1 MKTTLATL
9 AVATFATL
17 AISTPALASND
28 HAGHQAGMG
37 NMHDDAGMM
46 SEGTVKK
53 LDAAA
58 GKFTIS
64 HGPLANLDMPPMTMV
79 FRASDPALLNGVKVG
94 DRIRF
99 KAERVGGAFTVTE
112 LEVAK

>member
-58 GKFTIS
+58 GKLTIS

>member
-17 AISTPALASND
+17 AISAPALASND

-37 NMHDDAGMM
+37 NMHDAAGVM

-58 GKFTIS
+58 GKLTIS

-79 FRASDPALLNGVKVG
+79 FRASDPAMLKDLKVG

-99 KAERVGGAFTVTE
+99 TAERIDGTFTVTA